1 MGDLGELRHPRK
13 LLVVLS
19 CDKMRNVLQQLRGKH
34 PQQCHHWVQWSLKR
48 LILFESSTALPA
60 HQRVAPVPFFGM

>member
-1 MGDLGELRHPRK
+1 MFQSLLKNPPQHHSFLFNQVLKKPMGDLGEFAESRRPRK

-34 PQQCHHWVQWSLKR
+34 PQQCHHWVQGL
-48 LILFESSTALPA
+48 
-60 HQRVAPVPFFGM
+60 